1 MRTASLAL
9 LLALLWGPGAQAAV
23 VNCPPA
29 AGRFTVLL
37 SEPSGAAM
45 PDRAAVERFLNKLQF
60 ELDQE
65 RDERWINPGATPV
78 AFKACPKRAPAL
90 DGSEFSAEVVEQ
102 LNDQRVLLEVWGV
115 VDRDGTPPALS
126 AQINYL
132 LVPLRFAADQ
142 QEATQGV
149 AHALPNGLQRL
160 RYPEAGAAP
169 TQDAVQLISRPL
181 DLDAFIASALGLKL
195 LREHAY
201 EPAHANLC
209 RATSLLGAMLK
220 RPGGGRGKAELTA
233 LQGFVQES
241 AGRALHEALADVNY
255 PRTGLLRLQ
264 SPAQPCAGGQ

>member
-1 MRTASLAL
+1 MRAHLLCAAS
-9 LLALLWGPGAQAAV
+9 AQAAV

-29 AGRFTVLL
+29 PGRFTVLL
-37 SEPSGAAM
+37 SEPSGGAM
-45 PDRAAVERFLNKLQF
+45 ADRAAIDRFLNKLQF

-78 AFKACPKRAPAL
+78 AFRACPKRAPAL
-90 DGSEFSAEVVEQ
+90 DGSEFSAELVEQ

-126 AQINYL
+126 AQMNYL

-142 QEATQGV
+142 RETVQG
-149 AHALPNGLQRL
+149 LPNGLQRL

-169 TQDAVQLISRPL
+169 TTDAVQLISRPL

-195 LREHAY
+195 LREHTY

-209 RATSLLGAMLK
+209 RANQLLGAMLK
-220 RPGGGRGKAELTA
+220 RPITGRGKTELAA
-233 LQGFVQES
+233 LRDFVLAS
-241 AGRALHEALADVNY
+241 AARTLREAVADASY
-255 PRTGLLRLQ
+255 PKAGLLRLQ
-264 SPAQPCAGGQ
+264 NAAQPCAGGE

>member
-1 MRTASLAL
+1 MKPLLATAALAL
-9 LLALLWGPGAQAAV
+9 LMAAPARATV

-45 PDRAAVERFLNKLQF
+45 PDRAAVDRFLNKLQF

-78 AFKACPKRAPAL
+78 AFRACPRRAPAL
-90 DGSEFSAEVVEQ
+90 DGSEFSADVVEQ

-115 VDRDGTPPALS
+115 VDKDGTPPALS

-142 QEATQGV
+142 RETVPA
-149 AHALPNGLQRL
+149 GLQRL

-169 TQDAVQLISRPL
+169 TSDAVQLISKPL

-195 LREHAY
+195 LRERAY

-220 RPGGGRGKAELTA
+220 RPITGRSKADLTA
-233 LQGFVQES
+233 LHGFVQDS
-241 AGRALHEALADVNY
+241 AGRTLREALGDAAY
-255 PRTGLLRLQ
+255 PRAGLLRLQ
-264 SPAQPCAGGQ
+264 NPAQPCAGGQ

>member
-1 MRTASLAL
+1 MRAALLAL
-9 LLALLWGPGAQAAV
+9 LLCAQAQATV

-29 AGRFTVLL
+29 PGRFTVLL

-45 PDRAAVERFLNKLQF
+45 PDRAAIERFLQKLQF

-78 AFKACPKRAPAL
+78 AFRACPRRAPAL
-90 DGSEFSAEVVEQ
+90 DGSEFSAELVEQ
-102 LNDQRVLLEVWGV
+102 LHDQRVLLEVWGV
-115 VDRDGTPPALS
+115 VDRDGTPPVLS

-132 LVPLRFAADQ
+132 LVPLRFAADRR
-142 QEATQGV
+142 ETVPGA
-149 AHALPNGLQRL
+149 LQRL

-169 TQDAVQLISRPL
+169 ASDAVQLISRPL

-195 LREHAY
+195 LRERAY

-209 RATSLLGAMLK
+209 RASSLLGAMLK
-220 RPGGGRGKAELTA
+220 RPITGRSKTELAA
-233 LQGFVQES
+233 LHGFVQDS
-241 AGRALHEALADVNY
+241 AARTLREALADAAY

-264 SPAQPCAGGQ
+264 NAAQPCAGGQ